1 MGIAKVEETVK
12 TLDAKAVQA
21 VLEPAGN
28 PQATTATYPITIS
41 IFENFGRAF
50 ISWQLDPNYA
60 IGNLDVVQ
68 LREGDKLIDNSPQIQ
83 TTSGQWDT
91 GHDWGTGLNAS
102 YWSWNYGSADGY
114 RKLAV
119 TPNT

>member
-1 MGIAKVEETVK
+1 MSIAQIEETVK
-12 TLDAKAVQA
+12 TLDANAVQA
-21 VLEPAGN
+21 VLEPEGN
-28 PQATTATYPITIS
+28 PQTATATYPITIS
-41 IFENFGRAF
+41 IYESFGRAV

-68 LREGDKLIDNSPQIQ
+68 LREGTQLWDNSPKIQ

-91 GHDWGTGLNAS
+91 GHDWGSGLNAS
-102 YWSWNYGSADGY
+102 YWSWNYGSEAGY
-114 RKLAV
+114 RKLVV